1 MVVKILLLSESIK
14 EFLVSAG
21 KFVKKYWQF
30 FLGLS
35 IGLVTFL
42 ISRDRNKI
50 DKALGEIK
58 KIDKEERDKN
68 IEISNSKS
76 EKVDQAV
83 RDFIENDSKA
93 SEKHKDRISEIE
105 SESDAI
111 KSNLLEKEKE
121 SPGTI
126 AEEINKIVK

>member
-1 MVVKILLLSESIK
+1 M
-14 EFLVSAG
+14 
-21 KFVKKYWQF
+21 
-30 FLGLS
+30 S